1 MKVSQVYGTDWRV
14 LTSERFWL
22 WSFHQITFSIW
33 CRGGSDAFVTA
44 RIQGEWLLAVPRSQK
59 KFMWQRDHALCTKKL
74 YGSSRMGLPVSWYS
88 KDAQWVPERCPGG
101 KISTTDT
108 TQLLELVCW
117 GINSFF
123 FSSAL
128 VLLLKAHCFANLHF
142 PTSKLPQKIIYFCG
156 LLISQGLV
164 VGATACMLCLYS
176 NDELLK
182 VLVLSHLL
190 EITDQQ
196 EGPGQQSWACG
207 LAFP

>member
-123 FSSAL
+123 FFFCIGSPIKGPLLCKFAFPHIQVANQKLFTFVAFWLAKVWLL
-128 VLLLKAHCFANLHF
+128 VLQHACYA
-142 PTSKLPQKIIYFCG
+142 S
-156 LLISQGLV
+156 
-164 VGATACMLCLYS
+164 TAMMNFWKCLSSVTY
-176 NDELLK
+176 
-182 VLVLSHLL
+182 
-190 EITDQQ
+190 
-196 EGPGQQSWACG
+196 WR
-207 LAFP
+207 